1 MSKSKSVF
9 SNEKNL
15 PTAITEKEIL
25 DIFKNIPD
33 YAECNIQEYFISGST
48 QAFYRNAKLNK
59 DDSTQ
64 ITQYDNPTL

>member
-1 MSKSKSVF
+1 MTKIKLLLLVPVLALAACSKSE
-9 SNEKNL
+9 N
-15 PTAITEKEIL
+15 
-25 DIFKNIPD
+25 DD
-33 YAECNIQEYFISGST
+33 NIQEYFISGST

>member
-1 MSKSKSVF
+1 MGTMTKIKLLLLVPVLALAACSKSE
-9 SNEKNL
+9 N
-15 PTAITEKEIL
+15 
-25 DIFKNIPD
+25 DG
-33 YAECNIQEYFISGST
+33 NIQEYFISGST